1 MDAVRAALFRK
12 HAACGN
18 SQDMAGLAGHYPAT
32 SRVVRDGQW
41 VGEGPESVLAALSL
55 EFAGG
60 LGRVVMVEGE
70 PMLVQ
75 WGDPERLETPR
86 AVVRLKA
93 QGDRVSEVRI
103 DHDPAFV
110 RDIVNR
116 GLPR

>member
-1 MDAVRAALFRK
+1 MDAARAALFRH
-12 HAACGN
+12 HAACCNG
-18 SQDMAGLAGHYPAT
+18 QDTAALAGHYPAS
-32 SRVVRDGQW
+32 SRVVRDGEW
-41 VGEGPESVLAALSL
+41 VGEGPDSVLAALGR

-60 LGRVVMVEGE
+60 LGRVLMVEGE

-75 WGDPERLETPR
+75 WSDPERLQVPY

-110 RDIVNR
+110 RDVVAR
-116 GLPR
+116 GTF